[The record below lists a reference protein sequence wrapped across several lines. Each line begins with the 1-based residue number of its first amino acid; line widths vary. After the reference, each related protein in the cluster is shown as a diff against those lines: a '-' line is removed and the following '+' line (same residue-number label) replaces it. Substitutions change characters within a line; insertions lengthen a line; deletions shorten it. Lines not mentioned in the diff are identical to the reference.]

1 MSKNVV
7 TTENLTKHFGKTIAL
22 QDVSLEIPEGSVYLL
37 IGPNGSGK
45 STLLKIITGV
55 VKPSRGNVQVFGLNP
70 WKQRTKIFQR
80 TGAMYEDHPMPGL
93 STGQD
98 FLVYMAKLQR
108 LKDPRQ
114 TALKAAQ
121 LFEADAFWNRPIREY
136 SSGMKRKIALA
147 HAFMGEPDLFI
158 LDEPTVTLDQNAR
171 TKLRDL
177 IQESLRNKKTF
188 IVAAHVL
195 AESEELAT
203 HTVFLADGK
212 ARVQGRI
219 EDLAKQYGASRI
231 NIKTRDPIQTTKALM
246 EAGYTNITITKEELE
261 LQVPLGET
269 EKIAKVLQQSKT
281 EAKIARTWI
290 DLWTIYR
297 QALRK
302 TESAAS

>member
-1 MSKNVV
+1 VSNTVV
-7 TTENLTKHFGKTIAL
+7 TTENLSKHFGKTVAL

-55 VKPSRGNVQVFGLNP
+55 VKPSKGNIQVFGLNP
-70 WKQRTKIFQR
+70 WKQRTKVFQK

-93 STGQD
+93 ATGQD

-108 LKDPRQ
+108 LKDPKQ

-121 LFEADAFWNRPIREY
+121 LFEAEAFWNRPIREY

-147 HAFMGEPDLFI
+147 HAFMGDPELLI

-171 TKLRDL
+171 TTLRNL
-177 IQESLRNKKTF
+177 IQQGLKNKKTF

-212 ARVQGRI
+212 VRVQGKI

-231 NIKTRDPIQTTKALM
+231 TIQTKDPIQTAKTLT
-246 EAGYTNITITKEELE
+246 EAGYTNITITKQNLE
-261 LQVPLGET
+261 LAVSPGET
-269 EKIAKVLQQSKT
+269 EKIAKTLQQT
-281 EAKIARTWI
+281 RTDAKITRTWI
-290 DLWTIYR
+290 DLWTIYK

-302 TESAAS
+302 TD